1 MSQRRWTSS
10 LFVAVLVTLAAG
22 AQDRASAQIPSASVR
37 GAITDSTRGGIPSA
51 SVAFRHTQTNA
62 RRYTA
67 ADSEGRFHVTN
78 LEPGEYEVTA
88 AAAGFADVQR
98 RLVLRVGDDIFVDI
112 ELPIAGLHAQVDVG
126 AEASA
131 VRFVPSLVSRRYT
144 TSPAGAA
151 VLSPLSLRGLAAVSR
166 MNSTVRAP
174 L

>member
-51 SVAFRHTQTNA
+51 SVAFRHTHTSA
-62 RRYTA
+62 RRYTKA
-67 ADSEGRFHVTN
+67 ASEGRFHVTN

-98 RLVLRVGDDIFVDI
+98 RPGPPGGGDI
-112 ELPIAGLHAQVDVG
+112 LIA
-126 AEASA
+126 
-131 VRFVPSLVSRRYT
+131 SR
-144 TSPAGAA
+144 AA
-151 VLSPLSLRGLAAVSR
+151 HI
-166 MNSTVRAP
+166 TAP
-174 L
+174 PTG